1 MKKRRISYRIG
12 SIAVIALFELGGIC
26 LIALANIP
34 FKNPYIWWEAWGRDT
49 ASNAGT
55 TILVA
60 GIISL
65 LIEIS
70 TLKTFSG
77 FYENILNEDFPF
89 SAYSEENLVNFKI
102 LYHHILL
109 EIQ

>member
-1 MKKRRISYRIG
+1 MKKRKVSYRIG
-12 SIAVIALFELGGIC
+12 SIAVIVLFELGGIC

-70 TLKTFSG
+70 TLKNFFQDSMK
-77 FYENILNEDFPF
+77 NILKTCASHSRYF
-89 SAYSEENLVNFKI
+89 SDELGALFF
-102 LYHHILL
+102 
-109 EIQ
+109 